1 MKLEATRDEIADMP
15 PIHIGTKLR
24 RLRHAQGLTLR
35 RLADQ
40 TGCSESMLSKVETQ
54 KVDPSLTL
62 LQRIA
67 TALGVN
73 MAAFFDGGSETVV
86 SRQGSRP
93 RLGPEGLRKGDGI
106 ALEQL
111 VPHHLGSLLQANIH
125 IVEPGGRSDGLIEH
139 DGEEMGYL
147 LAGVIDLE
155 VGGTIY
161 RLEVGDSFCF
171 RSERPHGY
179 RNPGDTRALILWV
192 NTPPTF

>member
-1 MKLEATRDEIADMP
+1 VSIEIADMP
-15 PIHIGTKLR
+15 PIQIGSRLR
-24 RLRHAQGLTLR
+24 RLRQAQGLSLR
-35 RLADQ
+35 QLANKI
-40 TGCSESMLSKVETQ
+40 GCSESMLSKVETR

-73 MAAFFDGGSETVV
+73 VAAFFDGSGETVV
-86 SRQGSRP
+86 SRNGSRP
-93 RLGPEGLRKGDGI
+93 RLGPDGLRKGDGI

-125 IVEPGGRSDGLIEH
+125 IVEPGGGSDGLIKH

-147 LAGVIDLE
+147 LSGVIDLE
-155 VGGTIY
+155 VDGAVY
-161 RLEVGDSFCF
+161 RLETGDSFCF

-179 RNPGDTRALILWV
+179 RNPGATQALILWV